1 MLLIVRASAAASALA
16 LALASSSSSARPLL
30 RRDGVAV
37 AFPPPGQL
45 EREHQRLLRD
55 GYPWRDFSAAYVKS
69 ALADPKNWTALGLV
83 TPVKDQGP
91 HGYCGTFG
99 RVGAAEGQFAM
110 RKGGPLTSF
119 SEEELVDCIGWGAS
133 HSARS
138 PPFFSDL
145 RRRLAARTETAHPR
159 AQELTRPRPRRHL
172 FAPPRFF
179 ALPQTRI
186 SSRTSRR
193 TAS

>member
-1 MLLIVRASAAASALA
+1 MRLLPRASAAALSLA
-16 LALASSSSSARPLL
+16 LAAASSSSSTTL

-55 GYPWRDFSAAYVKS
+55 GYPWKDFSAAYVKR

-133 HSARS
+133 HSAR
-138 PPFFSDL
+138 
-145 RRRLAARTETAHPR
+145 ARGRCA
-159 AQELTRPRPRRHL
+159 
-172 FAPPRFF
+172 
-179 ALPQTRI
+179 
-186 SSRTSRR
+186 
-193 TAS
+193 